1 MPRDYKNTTRRRKH
15 KPSPGWVWML
25 AGLTVGLFVALLV
38 FLHQRYPAP
47 EVRLARPA
55 PQAHPR
61 RARGAAEKPAAR
73 RHSKDTGA
81 GAATKPKFDF
91 YTILPEMEV
100 MVPEQDIAGKVE
112 HGVAHVKTPGT
123 YVLQV
128 GSFRRYDQADRLK
141 AQLALLGLEADIQGV
156 TVNGNETWHRVRLG
170 PFHSLR
176 KLNDAREVLKRH
188 HVEALLLKLK
198 G

>member
-1 MPRDYKNTTRRRKH
+1 MPRDYKNTTRRRKR

-47 EVRLARPA
+47 EVRLAHPA

-61 RARGAAEKPAAR
+61 RPQGAVGEPAAR
-73 RHSKDTGA
+73 RPSKDVGA

-100 MVPEQDIAGKVE
+100 MVPEQDIAGKVK
-112 HGVAHVKTPGT
+112 HGVAQVKTPGA

-141 AQLALLGLEADIQGV
+141 AQLALLGLEANIQGV

-170 PFHSLR
+170 PFHSLH
-176 KLNDAREVLKRH
+176 KLNETRGVLKQH

>member
-1 MPRDYKNTTRRRKH
+1 MPRDYKNTTRHRKR

-55 PQAHPR
+55 PQAHSHRP
-61 RARGAAEKPAAR
+61 RGAAEKPAAR
-73 RHSKDTGA
+73 RPSKDAGA
-81 GAATKPKFDF
+81 GATTKPKFDF

-100 MVPEQDIAGKVE
+100 MVPEQDIAGKLE
-112 HGVAHVKTPGT
+112 HGVAQVKTPGA

-128 GSFRRYDQADRLK
+128 GSFRRYDRADRLK
-141 AQLALLGLEADIQGV
+141 AQLALLGLEANIQDV

-170 PFHSLR
+170 PFHSLH
-176 KLNDAREVLKRH
+176 KLNETREVLKQHR
-188 HVEALLLKLK
+188 VEALLLKLK